1 MEIVTKKDVQPEVNM
16 KAPKNLSPWAIARKK
31 FVKNK
36 LAMIS
41 LAFMIVITL
50 LAIFAPLLTKADIT
64 RIDYMAMNAAP
75 SSGHWF
81 GTDTNGRDVFART
94 LYGGR
99 TSLLIGVAC
108 TTLVILIGTLIG
120 SIAGYYGGKVDQF
133 LMRFTDFVL
142 NFPLIVFVVVLNT
155 ILIGKISGVWT
166 LILVVS
172 FLSWGSTAR
181 LVRSKVLAEKENEYV
196 LSAVSIGC
204 SPFKIIFKHL
214 LPNVFST
221 IVVQASLQ
229 MAILIVF
236 ESAISFIGFGVPAD
250 TPSWGNM
257 LTEARES
264 DVLQNKP
271 WMWVPPGLA
280 ITFTILAINFIGEGL
295 KDALNPKS
303 LR

>member
-41 LAFMIVITL
+41 LAFMIVIML

-75 SSGHWF
+75 SSEHWF

-172 FLSWGSTAR
+172 LLSWGSTAR

>member
-75 SSGHWF
+75 SGEHWF

-181 LVRSKVLAEKENEYV
+181 LVRSKILAEKENEYV

>member
-75 SSGHWF
+75 SSEHWF

-196 LSAVSIGC
+196 LSVVSIGC

>member
-75 SSGHWF
+75 SSEHWF

-108 TTLVILIGTLIG
+108 TTLVIVIGTLIG

>member
-16 KAPKNLSPWAIARKK
+16 KALKNLSPWAIARKK

-41 LAFMIVITL
+41 LVFMIVITL

-75 SSGHWF
+75 SSEHWF

>member
-1 MEIVTKKDVQPEVNM
+1 MEIVTKKDVQPKVNM

-75 SSGHWF
+75 SSEHWF

-99 TSLLIGVAC
+99 TSLLIGIAC

-120 SIAGYYGGKVDQF
+120 SIAGYYGGKIDQF

>member
-75 SSGHWF
+75 SSEHWF

-214 LPNVFST
+214 LPNMFST

>member
-50 LAIFAPLLTKADIT
+50 LAIFAPLLTKSDIT

-75 SSGHWF
+75 SSEHWF

-181 LVRSKVLAEKENEYV
+181 LVRSKILAEKENEYV

>member
-1 MEIVTKKDVQPEVNM
+1 MEIVTKKDVQPKVNM

-75 SSGHWF
+75 SSEHWF

>member
-1 MEIVTKKDVQPEVNM
+1 MEIVTKKDVQTEVNM

-75 SSGHWF
+75 SSEHWF

-181 LVRSKVLAEKENEYV
+181 LVRSKILAEKENEYV

-280 ITFTILAINFIGEGL
+280 ITLTILAINFIGEGL

>member
-1 MEIVTKKDVQPEVNM
+1 MEIVTKKDVQPEVNI

-75 SSGHWF
+75 SSDHWF

>member
-41 LAFMIVITL
+41 LAFMIVIAL

-75 SSGHWF
+75 SSEHWF

>member
-50 LAIFAPLLTKADIT
+50 LAIFAPLFTKADIT
-64 RIDYMAMNAAP
+64 RIDYMAMNLAP
-75 SSGHWF
+75 SSEHWF

>member
-75 SSGHWF
+75 SSEHWF

-120 SIAGYYGGKVDQF
+120 SIAGYYGGKADQF

>member
-41 LAFMIVITL
+41 LAFTIVITL

-75 SSGHWF
+75 SSEHWF

>member
-41 LAFMIVITL
+41 LGFMIVITL

-75 SSGHWF
+75 SSEHWF

>member
-36 LAMIS
+36 LAMVS
-41 LAFMIVITL
+41 LVFMIVITL

-75 SSGHWF
+75 SSEHWF

-181 LVRSKVLAEKENEYV
+181 QVRSKVLAEKENEYV

>member
-16 KAPKNLSPWAIARKK
+16 KVPKNLSPWAIARKK

-75 SSGHWF
+75 SSEHWF

>member
-75 SSGHWF
+75 SSDHWF

>member
-1 MEIVTKKDVQPEVNM
+1 MEIITKKDVQPEVNM

-64 RIDYMAMNAAP
+64 RIDYMAMNTAP
-75 SSGHWF
+75 SSEHWF

>member
-1 MEIVTKKDVQPEVNM
+1 MEIVTKKDVQPEVNI

-75 SSGHWF
+75 SSEHWF

>member
-75 SSGHWF
+75 SSEHWF

-236 ESAISFIGFGVPAD
+236 ESAISFISFGVPAD

>member
-41 LAFMIVITL
+41 LAFMIVMTL

-64 RIDYMAMNAAP
+64 RIDYMAMNATP
-75 SSGHWF
+75 SSEHWF

-120 SIAGYYGGKVDQF
+120 SVAGYYGGKVDQF

>member
-75 SSGHWF
+75 SSEHWF

-172 FLSWGSTAR
+172 LLSWGSTAR

>member
-75 SSGHWF
+75 SSEHWF

-181 LVRSKVLAEKENEYV
+181 LVRSKILAEKENEYV

-221 IVVQASLQ
+221 IVVQTSLQ

>member
-64 RIDYMAMNAAP
+64 RIDYMAMNLAP
-75 SSGHWF
+75 SSEHWF

-280 ITFTILAINFIGEGL
+280 ITFTILAINFIGEGS

>member
-16 KAPKNLSPWAIARKK
+16 KAPNNLSPWAIARKK

-75 SSGHWF
+75 SSEHWF

-181 LVRSKVLAEKENEYV
+181 LVRSKILAEKENEYV

>member
-75 SSGHWF
+75 SSEHWF

-142 NFPLIVFVVVLNT
+142 NFPLIVFVVVINT

>member
-1 MEIVTKKDVQPEVNM
+1 MEIVTKKDVQPEMNM
-16 KAPKNLSPWAIARKK
+16 KPPKNLSPWAIARKK

-75 SSGHWF
+75 SSEHWF

-142 NFPLIVFVVVLNT
+142 NFPLIVFVVVLNA

>member
-1 MEIVTKKDVQPEVNM
+1 MEIVTKKDVQPEMNM

-75 SSGHWF
+75 SSDHWF

-120 SIAGYYGGKVDQF
+120 SIAGYYGGKIDQF

>member
-75 SSGHWF
+75 SSEHWF

-99 TSLLIGVAC
+99 TSLLIGIAC

>member
-1 MEIVTKKDVQPEVNM
+1 M

-75 SSGHWF
+75 SSEHWF

-181 LVRSKVLAEKENEYV
+181 LVRSKILAEKENEYV

>member
-75 SSGHWF
+75 SSEHWF

-172 FLSWGSTAR
+172 FLSWGSTAW
-181 LVRSKVLAEKENEYV
+181 LVRSKILAEKENEYV

>member
-75 SSGHWF
+75 SSEHWF

-236 ESAISFIGFGVPAD
+236 ESAISFIGFGVPSD

>member
-64 RIDYMAMNAAP
+64 RIDYMAMNATP
-75 SSGHWF
+75 SSEHWF

-120 SIAGYYGGKVDQF
+120 SVAGYYGGKVDQF

>member
-75 SSGHWF
+75 SSEHWF

-181 LVRSKVLAEKENEYV
+181 LVRSKILAEKENEYV

-236 ESAISFIGFGVPAD
+236 ESAISFIGFGVPTD

>member
-75 SSGHWF
+75 SNEHWF

>member
-16 KAPKNLSPWAIARKK
+16 KVPKNLSPWAIARKK

-75 SSGHWF
+75 SSEHWF

-204 SPFKIIFKHL
+204 SPFKIISKHL